1 LEKRDT
7 LFPVADMQELIQVN
21 LPSYY
26 KGRACLLLARYYD
39 VISPQLD
46 STWEY
51 LHKAKSHF
59 ESTGT
64 ITRDYVDCLQYLSE
78 HSTYHRKN
86 LLAIRYANIPCE
98 FEKYWPEA
106 DYVDKSRAYANRAFM
121 LFREDD
127 YAGTLQ
133 DVEKGLKLVNSSQ
146 NPEIYQ
152 SLLKSKLV
160 VYMIRAEDSLW
171 QNTFLKIKENV
182 ELTGRDY

>member
-1 LEKRDT
+1 LSKILGLSRDSTEKEKIYTQLHTHKDHFLPAVLEMAEYSLEKRDT

-59 ESTGT
+59 ESPGT

-98 FEKYWPEA
+98 F
-106 DYVDKSRAYANRAFM
+106 
-121 LFREDD
+121 
-127 YAGTLQ
+127 
-133 DVEKGLKLVNSSQ
+133 
-146 NPEIYQ
+146 
-152 SLLKSKLV
+152 
-160 VYMIRAEDSLW
+160 
-171 QNTFLKIKENV
+171 
-182 ELTGRDY
+182 